1 MGSKVLFL
9 DIDGTLVDFRGKMP
23 ESAGRA
29 LELARE
35 RGHKL
40 VLCTGRTRTQL
51 FSWLLAYGF
60 GGLITGAGAQVEAD
74 GKLISRHL
82 MEQKKLERAVDYFE
96 RIRAPYY
103 LQAVNGIYAP
113 RWCLECRMEVFR
125 GRITEKEREKQFG
138 TVTRDDRPGKR
149 VDVEKIAYYQS
160 AEGVEQV
167 REGLGSYFAVE
178 ASSYQLINSSDGEVT
193 IRGINKAYG
202 MQRYLEYAGIAQED
216 TCAFG
221 DGPNDREMLEFA
233 GIGVAMG
240 NAGEELKGCADFVAA
255 PIDQDGLYRAFET
268 LGVL

>member
-1 MGSKVLFL
+1 MPDGSVS
-9 DIDGTLVDFRGKMP
+9 GQNY
-23 ESAGRA
+23 
-29 LELARE
+29 RE
-35 RGHKL
+35 RKRKA
-40 VLCTGRTRTQL
+40 VL
-51 FSWLLAYGF
+51 
-60 GGLITGAGAQVEAD
+60 
-74 GKLISRHL
+74 
-82 MEQKKLERAVDYFE
+82 
-96 RIRAPYY
+96 APSP
-103 LQAVNGIYAP
+103 GS
-113 RWCLECRMEVFR
+113 
-125 GRITEKEREKQFG
+125 
-138 TVTRDDRPGKR
+138 DRPGKR

-178 ASSYQLINSSDGEVT
+178 ASSYQLIINSRTGRVT